1 MTGFFTSGFPGRTG
15 NNESF
20 QSLFQRF
27 RKIFRY
33 KILGMGIGNFVV
45 IIINYSYYGEAEFF
59 FCLRVF
65 IGGNPE
71 NLKMVRC
78 NWGVGVNL

>member
-1 MTGFFTSGFPGRTG
+1 MKVFKASLNDPGK
-15 NNESF
+15 
-20 QSLFQRF
+20 SLGT
-27 RKIFRY
+27 

-65 IGGNPE
+65 IGAIP
-71 NLKMVRC
+71 KI
-78 NWGVGVNL
+78 